1 MRRCGIAEGGGTM
14 RELRDA
20 LERLE
25 PIPAV
30 QGDWDAVLRDAN
42 TRPRRRVATPLAGVA
57 LAAAALFALALFQPW
72 EVENPTFLE
81 RALAAV
87 DDGPV
92 LHVVLRGEWGR
103 TLVDLE
109 TGERRPV
116 HGESEVWYDPD
127 RGLVHTISRLGES
140 VQHERVYDPGEP
152 PAELLALG
160 REYREALQSGSAR
173 VAGEGAVDGE
183 PVTWITIR
191 SKMLPDSADGNLHE
205 WAQQVA
211 VSHATFRP
219 VAIRDTRDGWP
230 GPGAMAR
237 VLELEMLP
245 AGQGDFTAPARNSID
260 GMAYSEGRE
269 PIARDAAAR
278 ALGRTPLW
286 LGRSHAGLPFA
297 QASRTTT
304 RTGRQEETLLTGP
317 AAKEALA
324 CQARVER
331 VGRRTGPDC
340 DSMRGRRQSLVIR
353 GDKVYALGPAQ
364 WGQAQTG
371 VVFLYG
377 TVGDDPSTFREDAV
391 PLWDRPHVS
400 LAETT
405 SLMPGT
411 LRAGSFVPPDGSVF
425 IGAGGRVGSVRVDGV
440 YVSIQA
446 SSEDLILSAARALEP
461 MVG

>member
-1 MRRCGIAEGGGTM
+1 M

-25 PIPAV
+25 PTPAV

-42 TRPRRRVATPLAGVA
+42 TRPRRPVATPLAGVA

-92 LHVVLRGEWGR
+92 LHVVLRGDWGG

-116 HGESEVWYDPD
+116 YGESEVWYDPD

-152 PAELLALG
+152 PAELVALG
-160 REYREALQSGSAR
+160 REYRKALQSGSAR
-173 VAGEGAVDGE
+173 VSGEGTIDGE
-183 PVTWITIR
+183 RVTWITIR
-191 SKMLPDSADGNLHE
+191 SKMLPDSADGKFHE
-205 WAQQVA
+205 WAQHVA
-211 VSHATFRP
+211 VSHETFRP
-219 VAIRDTRDGWP
+219 VATRDTRDGRP
-230 GPGAMAR
+230 GPGTLQR

-245 AGQGDFTAPARNSID
+245 AGKGDFTAPADNSTD
-260 GMAYSEGRE
+260 GTAYSEGRE
-269 PIARDAAAR
+269 PIAPDKAAR

-286 LGRSHAGLPFA
+286 LGREHAGLPFA
-297 QASRTTT
+297 QATRTTT

-317 AAKEALA
+317 AAEAALA
-324 CQARVER
+324 CRARVER
-331 VGRRTGPDC
+331 MGSRTGPEC
-340 DSMRGRRQSLVIR
+340 ESMRARRQSLAIR
-353 GDKVYALGPAQ
+353 GDKVYVLGSVR
-364 WGQAQTG
+364 WGKAQTG
-371 VVFLYG
+371 VAFFYG
-377 TVGDDPSTFREDAV
+377 TVGDDRSTFREDAV
-391 PLWDRPHVS
+391 PLWDRPHVA

-411 LRAGSFVPPDGSVF
+411 LRGGAYVPPDKSVF